1 MINDKYLKKNLSGG
15 NLGFCLTF
23 KILKRVFPSP
33 SPQVFQPVTQRG
45 VFDQILH
52 NS

>member
-1 MINDKYLKKNLSGG
+1 MINDKYLKKKSKWWKR
-15 NLGFCLTF
+15 GFSLTF